1 MSDEHDDRSA
11 WERGL
16 AKMREV
22 YGDEVREIP
31 EGVSAFN
38 DVMLRSLFAEV
49 WDRDVL
55 SFRDRRLLAMGVIAA
70 NGATD
75 IWGLQARSALAN
87 GELSVEELRETLVFL
102 APYAGYPIVAPLV
115 GVTEKAIAG
124 AVEDCPQRRLSPG
137 GRRT

>member
-1 MSDEHDDRSA
+1 MSDEHDEHDERSA

-16 AKMREV
+16 ARMREV

-75 IWGLQARSALAN
+75 IWGFQARSALAN

-102 APYAGYPIVAPLV
+102 APYAGYPNVAPLV

-124 AVEDCPQRRLSPG
+124 VVED
-137 GRRT
+137 

>member
-1 MSDEHDDRSA
+1 
-11 WERGL
+11 
-16 AKMREV
+16 MREV

-102 APYAGYPIVAPLV
+102 APYAGYPNVAPLV

-124 AVEDCPQRRLSPG
+124 VVED
-137 GRRT
+137 

>member
-1 MSDEHDDRSA
+1 MSEEHDGRSA

-16 AKMREV
+16 ARMREV
-22 YGDEVREIP
+22 YGEEVREIP
-31 EGVSAFN
+31 EGRSAFN
-38 DVMLRSLFAEV
+38 DVMLRTVFAEV

-55 SFRDRRLLAMGVIAA
+55 SHRDRRLLAMGVIAA

-102 APYAGYPIVAPLV
+102 APYAGYPNVAPLV
-115 GVTEKAIAG
+115 GETEKAIAG
-124 AVEDCPQRRLSPG
+124 ADEG
-137 GRRT
+137 

>member
-1 MSDEHDDRSA
+1 MSDEHDEHDEHDERSA

-16 AKMREV
+16 ARMREV

-87 GELSVEELRETLVFL
+87 GELTVEELRETLVFL
-102 APYAGYPIVAPLV
+102 APYAGYPNVAPLV

-124 AVEDCPQRRLSPG
+124 ADSEPG
-137 GRRT
+137 GG

>member
-1 MSDEHDDRSA
+1 MSDEHDERSA

-16 AKMREV
+16 ARMREV

-102 APYAGYPIVAPLV
+102 APYAGYPNVAPLV

-124 AVEDCPQRRLSPG
+124 VAED
-137 GRRT
+137 

>member
-1 MSDEHDDRSA
+1 MSDEHDEHDEHDDRSA
-11 WERGL
+11 RERGL

-102 APYAGYPIVAPLV
+102 APYAGYRKVAPLV

-124 AVEDCPQRRLSPG
+124 AVED
-137 GRRT
+137 

>member
-11 WERGL
+11 RERGL
-16 AKMREV
+16 GKMREV

-102 APYAGYPIVAPLV
+102 APYAGYPNVAPLV

-124 AVEDCPQRRLSPG
+124 AVED
-137 GRRT
+137 

>member
-1 MSDEHDDRSA
+1 MSDEHDEHDEHDDRSA
-11 WERGL
+11 RERGL

-102 APYAGYPIVAPLV
+102 APYAGYPNVAPLV

-124 AVEDCPQRRLSPG
+124 VVED
-137 GRRT
+137 

>member
-1 MSDEHDDRSA
+1 MSDEHDEHDDRSA
-11 WERGL
+11 RERGL

-22 YGDEVREIP
+22 YG
-31 EGVSAFN
+31 
-38 DVMLRSLFAEV
+38 
-49 WDRDVL
+49 DVL

-102 APYAGYPIVAPLV
+102 APYAGYPNVAPLV

-124 AVEDCPQRRLSPG
+124 AVED
-137 GRRT
+137 

>member
-1 MSDEHDDRSA
+1 MSDEYDDRSA

-16 AKMREV
+16 ARMREV

-102 APYAGYPIVAPLV
+102 APYAGYPNVAPLV

-124 AVEDCPQRRLSPG
+124 AVED
-137 GRRT
+137 

>member
-1 MSDEHDDRSA
+1 MSDEHDEHDDRSA
-11 WERGL
+11 RERGL

-38 DVMLRSLFAEV
+38 DVMLRTVFAEV

-55 SFRDRRLLAMGVIAA
+55 SHRDRRLLAMGVIAA

-102 APYAGYPIVAPLV
+102 APYAGYPNVAPLV
-115 GVTEKAIAG
+115 GETEKAIAG
-124 AVEDCPQRRLSPG
+124 ADEG
-137 GRRT
+137 

>member
-1 MSDEHDDRSA
+1 MSDEHDEHDEHDDRSA
-11 WERGL
+11 RERGL

-38 DVMLRSLFAEV
+38 
-49 WDRDVL
+49 DVL

-102 APYAGYPIVAPLV
+102 APYAGYPNVAPLV

-124 AVEDCPQRRLSPG
+124 AVED
-137 GRRT
+137 